1 MNGGRIYCFAGE
13 VASALRVADACLINV
28 DAKSGMEVG
37 TEIGWYNAL
46 DAGLPRAF
54 FINKCDDPD
63 ADFDK
68 VFEQL
73 RNEFGNA
80 LCPVFIPIKEAN
92 GVTMADLMTMKCF
105 RYLPNGERQEEDMTP
120 SRRAVAEKYGLPVI
134 TDARLVEQNY
144 GIYEGMD
151 RQTPGFLANKRH
163 FAYRYPGGESMMD
176 VCHRIYGLLEDIK
189 REHDGKNVL
198 LVCHGGVMRLIRS
211 YFEDMTNDEYF
222 NYNIDNATPVLY
234 EL

>member
-1 MNGGRIYCFAGE
+1 MHLY
-13 VASALRVADACLINV
+13 VARHGQTAWNAENKICGTTDLPLNELGQAQAKELAEKCGAYKIDLIIASTMLRA
-28 DAKSGMEVG
+28 
-37 TEIGWYNAL
+37 
-46 DAGLPRAF
+46 
-54 FINKCDDPD
+54 
-63 ADFDK
+63 
-68 VFEQL
+68 
-73 RNEFGNA
+73 
-80 LCPVFIPIKEAN
+80 
-92 GVTMADLMTMKCF
+92 
-105 RYLPNGERQEEDMTP
+105 RQTAA
-120 SRRAVAEKYGLPVI
+120 AVAERWNVPVI

-144 GIYEGMD
+144 GVYEGMD

-189 REHDGKNVL
+189 REHEGKNVL

-222 NYNIDNATPVLY
+222 YFSEENANARMY

>member
-1 MNGGRIYCFAGE
+1 MRLY
-13 VASALRVADACLINV
+13 VARHGQTAWNAENKICGTTDLPLNELGQAQAKELAEKCGAYEIDLIIASTMLRA
-28 DAKSGMEVG
+28 
-37 TEIGWYNAL
+37 
-46 DAGLPRAF
+46 
-54 FINKCDDPD
+54 
-63 ADFDK
+63 
-68 VFEQL
+68 
-73 RNEFGNA
+73 
-80 LCPVFIPIKEAN
+80 
-92 GVTMADLMTMKCF
+92 
-105 RYLPNGERQEEDMTP
+105 RQTAA
-120 SRRAVAEKYGLPVI
+120 AVAERWNVPVI

-176 VCHRIYGLLEDIK
+176 VAHRIYGLLEDIK
-189 REHDGKNVL
+189 RDYDGKNVL

-222 NYNIDNATPVLY
+222 HYSEPNASVREF

>member
-1 MNGGRIYCFAGE
+1 MRLY
-13 VASALRVADACLINV
+13 VARHGQTAWNAENKICGTTDLPLNELGQAQAKELAEKCGAYKIDLIIASTMLRA
-28 DAKSGMEVG
+28 
-37 TEIGWYNAL
+37 
-46 DAGLPRAF
+46 
-54 FINKCDDPD
+54 
-63 ADFDK
+63 
-68 VFEQL
+68 
-73 RNEFGNA
+73 
-80 LCPVFIPIKEAN
+80 
-92 GVTMADLMTMKCF
+92 
-105 RYLPNGERQEEDMTP
+105 RQTAA
-120 SRRAVAEKYGLPVI
+120 AVAERWNVPVV
-134 TDARLVEQNY
+134 TDPRLVEQNY

-189 REHDGKNVL
+189 REHEGKNVL

-222 NYNIDNATPVLY
+222 HYSEPNAFVREF